1 MKEEWRD
8 IKGYE
13 GKYQISNMGNVVSL
27 KYHRGE
33 SSKQLKPRY
42 PKPPHNEY
50 GYVVLS
56 KDNKVQH
63 FYLHRLVA
71 EHFISNPEN
80 KPYVNHKDG
89 NKHNNNVDN
98 LEWVT
103 PLENTLHAY
112 NILGIHKKRGFKFD
126 KNKCSR
132 KVAQIWVSPEGY
144 EYHIATYANAL
155 AAAIINNINERSINL
170 CCNGK
175 YKQVGGYFWRFED
188 I

>member
-1 MKEEWRD
+1 MIEEWRD

-27 KYHRGE
+27 KYHRGKR
-33 SSKQLKPRY
+33 SKLLKPRY

-56 KDNKVQH
+56 KDNKVRH

-71 EHFISNPEN
+71 EHFVSNPDN
-80 KPYVNHKDG
+80 KAYVNHKDG
-89 NKHNNNVDN
+89 DKHNNTAAN

-103 PLENTLHAY
+103 PLKNNLHSY
-112 NILGIHKKRGFKFD
+112 HILGKHPMRGFRFD
-126 KNKCSR
+126 KNINSK
-132 KVAQIWVSPEGY
+132 KVEQYYVSPEGY
-144 EYHIATYANAL
+144 EYHIATYANAS
-155 AAAIINNINERSINL
+155 AASLLNNVNERSINL

-175 YKQVGGYFWRFED
+175 YKQAGGYKWRFEE
-188 I
+188 